1 MERCMQLQQALALVR
16 DIPDFPKSG
25 ILFKDITPLLANH
38 QACALITSEL
48 AGDTQQYSQVVGI
61 EARGFIL
68 GAAIAS
74 HSSRGFVP
82 FRKAG
87 KLPHTT
93 ISKSY
98 GLEYGVDVIEAH
110 IDAVQPSDSV
120 LIVDD
125 VLATGGTLL
134 AAIELIYELGASIS
148 EVVVLYEIS
157 FLKGRE
163 RILEKYPEIT
173 IRSIVAG

>member
-1 MERCMQLQQALALVR
+1 MEHCMQLQQALALVR
-16 DIPDFPKSG
+16 DIPDFPQSG
-25 ILFKDITPLLANH
+25 ILFKDITPLLADRD
-38 QACALITSEL
+38 AFALVTAEL
-48 AGDTQQYSQVVGI
+48 SGNPDKYSHVVGI

-68 GAAIAS
+68 GAAIAIGA
-74 HSSRGFVP
+74 SRGFVP

-110 IDAVQPSDSV
+110 IDALQEGDSV
-120 LIVDD
+120 LLVDD

-134 AAIELIYELGASIS
+134 AAIELIHELGAAIT

-163 RILEKYPEIT
+163 RILERFPEIT
-173 IRSIVAG
+173 IRSIVAD

>member
-1 MERCMQLQQALALVR
+1 MELKDALSLVR
-16 DIPDFPKSG
+16 DIPDFPQSG
-25 ILFKDITPLLANH
+25 ILFKDITPLLSDP
-38 QACALITSEL
+38 QAFALIIQEL
-48 AGDTQQYSQVVGI
+48 SGDRNLYTKVVGI

-74 HSSRGFVP
+74 FAGRGFTP

-98 GLEYGVDVIEAH
+98 GLEYGLDVIEAH
-110 IDAVQPSDSV
+110 VDALTTADSV

-134 AAIELIYELGASIS
+134 AAIDIVKELGAAIS

-163 RILEKYPEIT
+163 RILEKYPDLV
-173 IRSIVAG
+173 IRSVVAG